1 VKNLFDRTYYSSAAS
16 RLFVSIGDARQVSVS
31 SSLAF

>member
-1 VKNLFDRTYYSSAAS
+1 MALRITMHTSAAS

-31 SSLAF
+31 GTLEF